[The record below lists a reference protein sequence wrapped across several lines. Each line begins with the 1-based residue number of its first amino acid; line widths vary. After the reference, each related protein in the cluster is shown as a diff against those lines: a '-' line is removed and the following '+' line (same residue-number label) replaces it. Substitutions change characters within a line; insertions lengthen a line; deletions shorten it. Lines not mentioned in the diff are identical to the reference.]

1 MVWAMRPFRFQT
13 EEGTSMS
20 DANIFKCHC
29 NYHLDMG
36 PNLQC
41 PVHGS
46 RENLF
51 AGVVSRRNERER
63 TRASHLVAEDDL
75 KKENCRL
82 RKLLTDVKQVNNSRV
97 VDIMIEQRLEAKD
110 AI

>member
-1 MVWAMRPFRFQT
+1 
-13 EEGTSMS
+13 MS